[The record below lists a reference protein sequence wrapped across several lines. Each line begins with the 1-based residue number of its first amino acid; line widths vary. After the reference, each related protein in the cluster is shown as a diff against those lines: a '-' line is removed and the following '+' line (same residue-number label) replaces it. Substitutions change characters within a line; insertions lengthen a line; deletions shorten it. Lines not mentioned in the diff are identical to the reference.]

1 MPTIKLLDGKN
12 LSFSKKVTGLEV
24 AKKISKS
31 LSKQALIMS
40 VNGEL
45 KDLSYLIENNST
57 VKIFTSKDNEGL
69 ETIRHDT
76 AHILAMAVQEL
87 FPGTQVTIG
96 PVIENGFYYDFVRK
110 EPFTQEDL
118 NKIEIKMK
126 EIIDRDETTVKEVW
140 QRDKAI
146 SYFKK
151 KGEIYKTE
159 IIESIPKNEEVSI
172 YFHGKWND
180 LCRGPHLSST
190 GKIGKYFKL
199 TKVSGAYWR
208 GNSNN
213 EMLQRIY
220 GTSWSNQKDLDEH
233 IKRIEEAEK
242 RDHRKLGKE
251 MNLFH
256 FREESPGSVF
266 WHEKGWNLFQKLIS
280 YMRTRQK
287 FAGYKEINTPEILDR
302 SIWEKSGHWE
312 KFGEHMYTSTTPDK
326 KVFAIKP
333 MNCPGCVQVFNQGL
347 KSYRDLPLRMSEFGK
362 VHRYEPSGALHGLL
376 RVRAFTQDD
385 AHIFCTED
393 QITEESLSVTKL
405 ILDIYK
411 DLGFENVILKY
422 SDRPNIRVGEDHVWD
437 KAEEALLKAVKTSK
451 LEYSISKGEGA
462 FYGPK
467 IDFTL

>member
-1 MPTIKLLDGKN
+1 MPTIKLPDGKN

-45 KDLSYLIENNST
+45 KDLSYLIENDST

-126 EIIDRDETTVKEVW
+126 EIIDRDEPTVKEVW

-251 MNLFH
+251 L
-256 FREESPGSVF
+256 
-266 WHEKGWNLFQKLIS
+266 KKL
-280 YMRTRQK
+280 K
-287 FAGYKEINTPEILDR
+287 KEII
-302 SIWEKSGHWE
+302 
-312 KFGEHMYTSTTPDK
+312 
-326 KVFAIKP
+326 
-333 MNCPGCVQVFNQGL
+333 
-347 KSYRDLPLRMSEFGK
+347 
-362 VHRYEPSGALHGLL
+362 
-376 RVRAFTQDD
+376 
-385 AHIFCTED
+385 
-393 QITEESLSVTKL
+393 
-405 ILDIYK
+405 
-411 DLGFENVILKY
+411 EN
-422 SDRPNIRVGEDHVWD
+422 
-437 KAEEALLKAVKTSK
+437 
-451 LEYSISKGEGA
+451 
-462 FYGPK
+462 
-467 IDFTL
+467 